1 MSRHGFRTAIG
12 TLCAA
17 TACAAGLILSSPIPA
32 QSLDFGSSGSGDTF
46 DQNTY
51 RNIPDVP
58 ATDWYATDDI
68 LGYALDNGLMTGYDN
83 GYFGPADL
91 ITRSQV
97 VTVLWR
103 MAGEPIVEAEAYD
116 DVDYSWFYGDAV
128 NWARVEGVATGYA
141 GTNGFGP
148 DDPVTREQ
156 LAKMVTEFAK
166 SEGIDISGHT
176 DVSGFADADSIS
188 DWAVPY
194 LGWCASEEIITGR
207 IANGGFYAEPQSN
220 SQRCEFAKIATILDR
235 DVLGEVEEKPIS
247 EEEPEPAPN
256 PEPNPEIEPTPEP
269 KPEPTPEP
277 DPEPQP
283 HPDLEA
289 SPDEAPG
296 DDSDS
301 NSHPEYDNDDS
312 DGQWT
317 PPVWG

>member
-17 TACAAGLILSSPIPA
+17 TACAAGLALAMPA
-32 QSLDFGSSGSGDTF
+32 TSLALVDGGGIIIGGE
-46 DQNTY
+46 TY
-51 RNIPDVP
+51 RGIPDVP

-97 VTVLWR
+97 VTILWR

-128 NWARVEGVATGYA
+128 NWARVEGVATGYS
-141 GTNGFGP
+141 GTNDFGP

-156 LAKMVTEFAK
+156 LAKMVAEFAK

-207 IANGGFYAEPQSN
+207 IVNDGFYAEPQSN
-220 SQRCEFAKIATILDR
+220 AQRCEFAKIATLLDR
-235 DVLGEVEEKPIS
+235 DVLGETEEG
-247 EEEPEPAPN
+247 PA
-256 PEPNPEIEPTPEP
+256 P

-277 DPEPQP
+277 EPEPTPDPEPEP
-283 HPDLEA
+283 EPTPDPEPEPGHGTSDDGGGIA
-289 SPDEAPG
+289 TPGNPAGPD
-296 DDSDS
+296 
-301 NSHPEYDNDDS
+301 
-312 DGQWT
+312 T
-317 PPVWG
+317 L

>member
-17 TACAAGLILSSPIPA
+17 TACAAGFALATPA
-32 QSLDFGSSGSGDTF
+32 TSLALVDGGGIIIGGE
-46 DQNTY
+46 TY
-51 RNIPDVP
+51 RGIPDVP

-141 GTNGFGP
+141 GTNDFGP

-156 LAKMVTEFAK
+156 LAKMVAEFAK
-166 SEGIDISGHT
+166 SEGIDISGHA
-176 DVSGFADADSIS
+176 DVSGFADAGSIS
-188 DWAVPY
+188 DWAVPH

-207 IANGGFYAEPQSN
+207 IVNDGFYAEPQSN
-220 SQRCEFAKIATILDR
+220 AQRCEFAKIATILDR
-235 DVLGEVEEKPIS
+235 DVLGEVEE
-247 EEEPEPAPN
+247 E
-256 PEPNPEIEPTPEP
+256 
-269 KPEPTPEP
+269 PEPTPEP
-277 DPEPQP
+277 EPEPEPTPEPEPEPEPTPEPEPEPEPEPTPEPEPGDQADSGHVP
-283 HPDLEA
+283 HPD
-289 SPDEAPG
+289 G
-296 DDSDS
+296 
-301 NSHPEYDNDDS
+301 
-312 DGQWT
+312 GWG
-317 PPVWG
+317 PPSIM